1 MRLVRKFKNKPKAKK
16 FRVKNGVKYQ
26 VLNIGGR
33 ELEVRVA
40 GQAEREA
47 TKAEFAAFKKNPV
60 KYIRKQNAE

>member
-1 MRLVRKFKNKPKAKK
+1 MRLVRRFKNKPKAKK

-40 GQAEREA
+40 GQAERDEM
-47 TKAEFAAFKKNPV
+47 KAEFAAFKKNP
-60 KYIRKQNAE
+60 KRYIRKQNAE